1 MVPVWLRRTSW
12 QRVRWK
18 WPGSREGKKGPEG
31 AQDTLRGNLP
41 LVTYFLQRGHTSKCS
56 QILPKQPQQLGAKLP
71 TPEPLWETLSAY
83 ANCCAVLF

>member
-1 MVPVWLRRTSW
+1 MAESQVEVARE
-12 QRVRWK
+12 QRGKEGTRGG
-18 WPGSREGKKGPEG
+18 PGHTPREPT
-31 AQDTLRGNLP
+31 Q
-41 LVTYFLQRGHTSKCS
+41 VTYFLQRGHTSKCS